1 MEIVNNINDHGIY
14 FFKNF
19 GEIVPFIFKNLEIP
33 EVILIEPKVFP
44 DERGFFLE
52 SYKSS
57 DFFDAGITENFVQD
71 NHSKSK
77 YGVLRGLHFQ
87 KNPKA
92 QGKLVRCITG
102 EIFDVAVDLRK
113 NSPNYGKWV
122 GEILSEENKKML
134 YIPKGFAHG
143 FCVLSSDA
151 EIIYKCT
158 EEYAPEC
165 DAGIK
170 WNDNAIEIDWP
181 VVDPIISEKD
191 SLLPNLLDSDINFVC
206 GEE

>member
-1 MEIVNNINDHGIY
+1 L
-14 FFKNF
+14 
-19 GEIVPFIFKNLEIP
+19 PFIFKNLKIP

-52 SYKSS
+52 TYKFS

-87 KNPKA
+87 NDPKA
-92 QGKLVRCITG
+92 QGKLVRCIKG
-102 EIFDVAVDLRK
+102 EIFDVAVDLRR
-113 NSPNYGKWV
+113 NSPKYGKWV

-134 YIPKGFAHG
+134 YIPNGFAHG
-143 FCVLSSDA
+143 FCVLSSEA

-158 EEYAPEC
+158 EEYVPGC
-165 DAGIK
+165 DAGIL
-170 WNDNAIEIDWP
+170 WNDETIGIDWP

-191 SLLPNLLDSDINFVC
+191 SLLPNLVDSNVNFRY

>member
-1 MEIVNNINDHGIY
+1 MAMGYIY
-14 FFKNF
+14 LKIF
-19 GEIVPFIFKNLEIP
+19 GEILPFIFKNLKIP

-57 DFFDAGITENFVQD
+57 DFFDVGITENFVQD

-113 NSPNYGKWV
+113 NSPSYGKWV

-158 EEYAPEC
+158 EEYAPEY

-170 WNDNAIEIDWP
+170 WNDNVIGIEWP

-191 SLLPNLLDSDINFVC
+191 SLLPNLLDSDINFMY

>member
-1 MEIVNNINDHGIY
+1 L
-14 FFKNF
+14 
-19 GEIVPFIFKNLEIP
+19 PFLFKNLDIP

-57 DFFDAGITENFVQD
+57 DFFNAGITENFVQD

-92 QGKLVRCITG
+92 QGKLVRCISG
-102 EIFDVAVDLRK
+102 KIFDVAVDLRK

-158 EEYAPEC
+158 EEYFPEY
-165 DAGIK
+165 DAGIM
-170 WNDNAIEIDWP
+170 WNDKSIGIDWP
-181 VVDPIISEKD
+181 ITHPLISEKD
-191 SLLPNLLDSDINFVC
+191 YKLPTLKDSNVNFSY
-206 GEE
+206 GEKE